1 MGEKKKLPCDV
12 CGHDMY
18 DPKANYTVTAVRVSI
33 QIAYQDPLS
42 KHREIQRVVKTFGK
56 LAFDVCYVCYLKS
69 LGVKPKRKKKG

>member
-1 MGEKKKLPCDV
+1 
-12 CGHDMY
+12 
-18 DPKANYTVTAVRVSI
+18 
-33 QIAYQDPLS
+33 LS